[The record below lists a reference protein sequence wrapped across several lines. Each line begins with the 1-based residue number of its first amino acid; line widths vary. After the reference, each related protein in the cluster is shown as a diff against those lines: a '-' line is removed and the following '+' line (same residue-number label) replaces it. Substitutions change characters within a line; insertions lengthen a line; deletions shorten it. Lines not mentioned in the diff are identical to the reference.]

1 MNKILAWG
9 ANQQSLLFFF
19 FSVLLSFSSLL
30 FFGRVCVCSPRVLL
44 LLLTCVLLLINFP
57 LVPPVFFFLLLG
69 NRTER
74 CVVVTTASAD
84 GLIDFFGGFCFLCLL
99 MLFHLRER
107 GWGERG
113 EEKKK
118 RPGHGKSKAHMHACA
133 FEPVHFPS
141 SIVAAM
147 LLNVQ

>member
-1 MNKILAWG
+1 M
-9 ANQQSLLFFF
+9 
-19 FSVLLSFSSLL
+19 
-30 FFGRVCVCSPRVLL
+30 
-44 LLLTCVLLLINFP
+44 LLLINFP

-84 GLIDFFGGFCFLCLL
+84 GLIDFFGGGVCFLCLL